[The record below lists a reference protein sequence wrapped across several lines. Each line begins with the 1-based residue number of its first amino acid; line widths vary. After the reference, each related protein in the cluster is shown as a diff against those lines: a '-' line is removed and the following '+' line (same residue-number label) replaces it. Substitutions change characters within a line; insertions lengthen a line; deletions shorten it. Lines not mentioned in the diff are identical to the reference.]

1 MERRLGLLWQP
12 VAPPL
17 GSPRHTGLM
26 DTCHPRKLGMGM
38 IPPWPTEAR
47 TGIVIHLDL
56 AIFWYPEG
64 EERTVPWAPL
74 GQLLYPRSL
83 FGTLLFWLLLSN
95 LMQAQLIAPHFRCHL
110 LGAVQTG
117 DSCGTH
123 LAPDPCDLEA

>member
-38 IPPWPTEAR
+38 IPTWLTEAR

-56 AIFWYPEG
+56 AIFRYPEG
-64 EERTVPWAPL
+64 KKGLFHGP
-74 GQLLYPRSL
+74 LLYSYYIHTL
-83 FGTLLFWLLLSN
+83 F
-95 LMQAQLIAPHFRCHL
+95 
-110 LGAVQTG
+110 
-117 DSCGTH
+117 
-123 LAPDPCDLEA
+123 LAPSYSGCCCPI